1 MSSLSAFIA
10 ISLAMC
16 VGAMS
21 PGPSFVL
28 VAKTALSAG
37 RRSAVMTAF
46 GMGIAGSVYALLAV
60 FGLATALNNFPL
72 IFTVIRFL
80 GGGYLAYIAYSM
92 IRHSTEPMPTN
103 AEPNQGQSGL
113 VRGLITQFSNP
124 KTVVVYASVFAAL
137 LPAKP
142 DLWLLIALP
151 ITIGLIETGWYL
163 LVATLFAGG
172 SASALYERR
181 KTTIDRIAGSV
192 MLLLAIKLLLL
203 P

>member
-1 MSSLSAFIA
+1 
-10 ISLAMC
+10 
-16 VGAMS
+16 MS

-46 GMGIAGSVYALLAV
+46 GMGIAGSVFALLAV
-60 FGLATALNNFPL
+60 FGLATALNNVPIL
-72 IFTVIRFL
+72 CTLIRFL
-80 GGGYLAYIAYSM
+80 GGGYLGFIAYSM
-92 IRHSTEPMPTN
+92 IRHSTEPMPTSVQS
-103 AEPNQGQSGL
+103 AKGRSGL
-113 VRGLITQFSNP
+113 VQGLITQFSNP

-137 LPAKP
+137 LPTKP

-181 KTTIDRIAGSV
+181 KTAIDRIAGSV
-192 MLLLAIKLLLL
+192 MLLLALKLLLL